1 MPTACA
7 AMPIR
12 PPSSV
17 FIATLYPSYS
27 CPRRFSRG
35 TRRSVKASCAEWA
48 PRMPIFSSIRTT
60 SQPGE
65 LVSTMNAARP
75 WLPRVVSSVA
85 KTMASAA
92 SGPLVMKFLVP
103 FST

>member
-17 FIATLYPSYS
+17 FMATLKPPPSS
-27 CPRRFSRG
+27 PRRFSRG

-48 PRMPIFSSIRTT
+48 PRMPIFSSTRTT
-60 SQPGE
+60 SQPGHA
-65 LVSTMNAARP
+65 VSTMKAARLL
-75 WLPRVVSSVA
+75 LPRLGLSEA
-85 KTMASAA
+85 RTIASCA
-92 SGPLVMKFLVP
+92 SGALVMKFLVP
-103 FST
+103 FSR